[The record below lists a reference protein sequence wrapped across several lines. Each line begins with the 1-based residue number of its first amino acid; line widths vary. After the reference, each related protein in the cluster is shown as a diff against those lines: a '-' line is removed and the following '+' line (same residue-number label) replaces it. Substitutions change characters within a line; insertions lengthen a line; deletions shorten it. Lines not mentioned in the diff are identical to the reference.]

1 MSKAETKARAGED
14 LSPTEELTDAIAGF
28 MGDFRRFTGDIQV
41 KLQQQDERMTKLD
54 RKTILAGV
62 ARPALSAAADVEAPH
77 QKAFAAY
84 LRSGD
89 DDGLR
94 GLEIDGKS
102 MSTVVG
108 ADGGF
113 LVAPQTADRI
123 QTVLNATASIRSIA
137 SIVNVESTSYDF
149 LIDRGDI
156 GSGWATETLATTES
170 TTGTLE
176 RITIPLHELAAMPK
190 ASQRLL
196 DDSAFDVDGWLADR
210 IADRFA
216 RAEATAFVTGNG
228 TDKPRGFNDYP
239 KVANGVWAWG
249 NLGYV
254 PSGVAAAINN
264 VDPIIDLIYALGASY
279 RAGATFVMN
288 SKTAGALRKLKDAD
302 GRFLWSDG
310 FAQGEP
316 ARLSG
321 YPVLIAEDM
330 PDIAAGTHPIAFGNF
345 TAGYTIVERPD
356 LRLLRDPFSAKPHV
370 LFYASKRVGGAV
382 TDFAAIKLLR
392 VAVS

>member
-1 MSKAETKARAGED
+1 MSTPETKARAGEG
-14 LSPTEELTDAIAGF
+14 LSPAEELTTAIAGF
-28 MGDFRRFTGDIQV
+28 MGDFRQFTGDIQV

-54 RKTILAGV
+54 RKTILAGA
-62 ARPALSAAADVEAPH
+62 ARPALSAAAEVEAPH

-94 GLEIDGKS
+94 GLEIDGKA

-108 ADGGF
+108 SDGGF
-113 LVAPQTADRI
+113 LVAPQTAERI
-123 QTVLNATASIRSIA
+123 KYVLNANASIRSIA
-137 SIVNVESTSYDF
+137 TVVNIESTSYDF
-149 LIDRGDI
+149 LIDRGDV
-156 GSGWATETLATTES
+156 GAGWATETGAITE
-170 TTGTLE
+170 TATGTLE
-176 RITIPLHELAAMPK
+176 KITIPLFELAAMPK

-196 DDSAFDVDGWLADR
+196 DDSAFDVDGWLAER
-210 IADRFA
+210 IAEKFA
-216 RAEATAFVTGNG
+216 RSEAQAFVAGNG
-228 TDKPRGFNDYP
+228 VDKPRGFNDYA
-239 KVANGVWAWG
+239 KVANASWTWG
-249 NLGYV
+249 NLGYIA
-254 PSGVAAAINN
+254 SGVAAAITN
-264 VDPIIDLIYALGASY
+264 VDPIIDLIYALGAAY

-330 PDIAAGTHPIAFGNF
+330 QDIGAGTHPIAFGNF
-345 TAGYTIVERPD
+345 QSGYTIVERPD

-382 TDFAAIKLLR
+382 TDFAAIKMLR